1 MALLRN
7 DMKYRLENKTVVL
20 TGASSG
26 IGKEIATVLVTKYSC
41 RVYGIARR
49 ESLLLELRDSLGDN
63 FIPCAFDATDRG
75 KWQDLANQLKSE
87 DVTVDTL
94 INCAGVLPKFSS
106 VENSTSEQVL
116 KAMSINFNAQI
127 YATEALLPSIKKS
140 TQGAVISF
148 SSSSALCPFVG
159 VSAYC
164 ASKSASRAYFEC
176 FARENKKLY
185 VASVMN
191 GFAKTDIM
199 REQSI
204 GKKEM
209 RLISKV
215 SASPQKTVARI
226 LRKIKKRKSRI
237 IVGADAHLMNF
248 AYKLF
253 PNLAPKIIT
262 KILKGSGLEIFN
274 EI

>member
-1 MALLRN
+1 
-7 DMKYRLENKTVVL
+7 MKYKFENKTVVL

-26 IGKEIATVLVTKYSC
+26 IGRQLATLLVTKYSC
-41 RVYGIARR
+41 RVYAIARR
-49 ESLLLELRDSLGDN
+49 EALLLELKDELGEGI
-63 FIPCAFDATDRG
+63 IPCPFDATSKG
-75 KWQDLANQLKSE
+75 EWEMLAKRL
-87 DVTVDTL
+87 DDDGIIVDAL
-94 INCAGVLPKFSS
+94 INCAGALPKFAS
-106 VENSTSEQVL
+106 VENSTSAQALE
-116 KAMSINFNAQI
+116 AMKINFDAQL

-148 SSSSALCPFVG
+148 SSSSALCPFAG

-176 FARENKKLY
+176 FARENKQIY

-191 GFAKTDIM
+191 GFVKTDIM
-199 REQSI
+199 RAQAPSEAD
-204 GKKEM
+204 M

-215 SASPQKTVARI
+215 SADPRKTALKILKR
-226 LRKIKKRKSRI
+226 LRKRRSRV

-253 PNLAPKIIT
+253 PNIGPKIIS
-262 KILKGSGLEIFN
+262 KILKRSGLEIFKN
-274 EI
+274 I